1 MVHFFINFRKL
12 KLDKSIWCVYLVMIV
27 YICLFVSFFLSQEIV
42 RRTPSHMWL
51 STSRRRIKDQEVVLH
66 LFVDLHDACFITAS
80 IAVVRCWEDS
90 HDLLFMTP
98 VVTLKLK
105 KLSSLQKR
113 QYGMFKNTMKFLRF
127 DTYSHDELMCSS
139 NCLKTILLDEL
150 VRNILSES
158 VASTSWRNTPACS
171 IIWIR
176 PKEVTHGTFMRHF
189 NHSVDI
195 SNHVKGI

>member
-80 IAVVRCWEDS
+80 IAVVRC
-90 HDLLFMTP
+90 
-98 VVTLKLK
+98 
-105 KLSSLQKR
+105 
-113 QYGMFKNTMKFLRF
+113 
-127 DTYSHDELMCSS
+127 
-139 NCLKTILLDEL
+139 
-150 VRNILSES
+150 
-158 VASTSWRNTPACS
+158 
-171 IIWIR
+171 
-176 PKEVTHGTFMRHF
+176 
-189 NHSVDI
+189 
-195 SNHVKGI
+195 